1 MGKELSERVAL
12 VTGASR
18 GIGAAIAI
26 RLASDGA
33 LVAVN
38 YRQDEEGAMKVVETI
53 QSQGGK
59 AFPIRADVRDASQV
73 SEMFSQVLKRWG
85 KVDILV
91 NNAGILRESFLML
104 MSESEWNEVVDTS
117 LKGAFLCTKM
127 ALRSMTRNR
136 WGRIINISSDAG
148 LMGDVMRAHYCA
160 AKAGLIGFTKAVA
173 REVARS
179 GITVNAIAPGVVETD
194 MIASLPETKRK
205 AMLELIPMQRFARPE
220 EVAHL
225 VAFLCTELAGYITG
239 QVFVIDGG
247 LNM

>member
-1 MGKELSERVAL
+1 MELSNKVAL

-26 RLASDGA
+26 RLAKEGA
-33 LVAVN
+33 SVAVN
-38 YRQDEEGAMKVVETI
+38 YRQDAEGAMRVVGLI
-53 QSQGGK
+53 QSQGGE
-59 AFPIRADVRDASQV
+59 ALAIQADVRDASQV
-73 SEMFSQVLKRWG
+73 NEMFSKVVAQWG
-85 KVDILV
+85 KVDILI
-91 NNAGILRESFLML
+91 NNAGILKESFVML
-104 MSESEWNEVVDTS
+104 MSEAEWNEVVDTS
-117 LKGAFLCTKM
+117 LKGAFLCTKA
-127 ALRSMTRNR
+127 ALRSMTKNR

-179 GITVNAIAPGVVETD
+179 GITVNAVAPGVVETD
-194 MIASLPETKRK
+194 MIASLSETKKK

-225 VAFLCTELAGYITG
+225 VVFLCTELAGYITG

>member
-1 MGKELSERVAL
+1 M
-12 VTGASR
+12 TGASR

-26 RLASDGA
+26 RLANDGA

-38 YRQDEEGAMKVVETI
+38 YRQDEEGATKVVEAI
-53 QSQGGK
+53 QSQGGE
-59 AFPIRADVRDASQV
+59 ALAIQADVRDASQV

-91 NNAGILRESFLML
+91 NNAGILRESFVML

-127 ALRSMTRNR
+127 ALRSMTKNR

-194 MIASLPETKRK
+194 MIASLPEAKRK

>member
-1 MGKELSERVAL
+1 MSKELSGRVAL

-18 GIGAAIAI
+18 GIGAAIAT
-26 RLASDGA
+26 RLANDGA

-53 QSQGGK
+53 QSHGGE
-59 AFPIRADVRDASQV
+59 AFAIQADVRDASQV

-91 NNAGILRESFLML
+91 NNAGILRESFVML
-104 MSESEWNEVVDTS
+104 MSEAEWNEVVDTS

-127 ALRSMTRNR
+127 ALRSMTKNR

-194 MIASLPETKRK
+194 MVASLSETKRK